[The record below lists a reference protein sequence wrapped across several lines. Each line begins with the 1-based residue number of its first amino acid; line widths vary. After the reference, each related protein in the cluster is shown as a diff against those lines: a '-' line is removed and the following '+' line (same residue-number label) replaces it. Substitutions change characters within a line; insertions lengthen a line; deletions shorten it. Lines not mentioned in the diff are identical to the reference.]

1 MLVSRHSSQ
10 NNFRLL
16 LVWLLERSKLALAR
30 CQGLQDGILLKVA
43 QDQLALSFSGYDC
56 TRCVQLFY

>member
-1 MLVSRHSSQ
+1 MLVSRYSSQ
-10 NNFRLL
+10 NNLRLL

-43 QDQLALSFSGYDC
+43 QDQLALSFSG
-56 TRCVQLFY
+56 